1 MYLLDTNIVSAN
13 APTKRHIGVD
23 AFASWMR
30 TNSDRLYLSAITI
43 AEIEAGIAKALR
55 IEATTKAEQLRR
67 WLAAVEH
74 FYAGRILPF
83 GLEEA
88 RQAGQILDR
97 ARAHDPGFEDIAI
110 AATAAA
116 HGLTVLTANE
126 RHFEPLGVPFAN
138 PLKQLPAIR

>member
-1 MYLLDTNIVSAN
+1 MSAN

-88 RQAGQILDR
+88 RQAGQILKDSPPASVQLAAIYPHKR
-97 ARAHDPGFEDIAI
+97 FQDPKVRLMIDFMAERCQRLIGRLLDEEPAAFEE
-110 AATAAA
+110 AT
-116 HGLTVLTANE
+116 G
-126 RHFEPLGVPFAN
+126 
-138 PLKQLPAIR
+138 

>member
-1 MYLLDTNIVSAN
+1 MSAD
-13 APTKRHIGVD
+13 APTKRQVGVE
-23 AFASWMR
+23 AFAAWVHA
-30 TNSDRLYLSAITI
+30 NGDRLYLSAITI
-43 AEIEAGIAKALR
+43 AEIEAGIARAIR
-55 IEATTKAEQLRR
+55 IEATTKAQHLLR
-67 WLAAVEH
+67 WLTAVEH

-88 RQAGQILDR
+88 RHAGMILDR

-126 RHFEPLGVPFAN
+126 RHFEPLGVAFAN
-138 PLKQLPAIR
+138 PLKQLPAMQ